1 MEKSVIRGFHK
12 LSREEKIDYI
22 IHSNGLKRDII
33 PTLNEFLH
41 PTQQSLINEFSENTI
56 STYPLPFSVAPN
68 FIIGN
73 KHYTV
78 PMVTEESSVVAAASK
93 AASFWARNGGFHY
106 RIIDI
111 EKVGQIF
118 FEFNG
123 TTSEASV
130 MFDEMKEDLK
140 NSITDLEARMKAR
153 GGGLT
158 ELFLIEHEPHLG
170 KIFEI
175 QAIFET
181 ANSMGANFI
190 NSCLERM
197 KLVLDS
203 KLNEQNLGTS
213 IMAILS
219 NYTPNCIVKCW
230 VECPIED
237 LLEISSPLT
246 PEMFVKRF
254 SQAIHIAKVDKH
266 RATTHNKGIFNGI
279 DAVVIATGNDFRAI
293 EAGGHAYASHK
304 KKYQSLTTLDLNEG
318 IFKYTLEIPLALGT
332 VGGLTSVHPMAKT
345 ALEILGNPSA
355 SELMAIAASVGLA
368 NNIAAITTLIT
379 KGIQKGHM
387 KLHLQN
393 ILNTLGANSR
403 EKSCATDHFTDKTVN
418 YNDVKDYLTEFRK
431 THG

>member
-22 IHSNGLKRDII
+22 IHTNGLKGDII

-41 PTQQSLINEFSENTI
+41 PTQQALIDEFSENSI

-68 FIIGN
+68 FIIGH
-73 KHYTV
+73 KQYTI

-118 FEFNG
+118 FEFSG
-123 TTSEASV
+123 TTSQASV

-140 NSITDLEARMKAR
+140 NSIKDIEVRMKAR

-170 KIFEI
+170 KIFEV

-197 KLVLDS
+197 KSVIDN
-203 KLNEQNLGTS
+203 KLQEQNLGST

-237 LLEISSPLT
+237 LNELAMPLSPEI
-246 PEMFVKRF
+246 FAKRF
-254 SQAIHIAKVDKH
+254 SQAVHIAKVDKH

-279 DAVVIATGNDFRAI
+279 DAVVIATGNDFRAV
-293 EAGGHAYASHK
+293 EAGGHAFASHK
-304 KKYQSLTTLDLNEG
+304 KKYQSLTTLDLNDNT
-318 IFKYTLEIPLALGT
+318 FKYTLEIPLAVGT
-332 VGGLTSVHPMAKT
+332 VGGLTSTHPMAKT

-355 SELMAIAASVGLA
+355 TELMAIAAAVGLA
-368 NNIAAITTLIT
+368 NNFSAITTLIT
-379 KGIQKGHM
+379 RGIQKGHM

-393 ILNTLGANSR
+393 ILNSLGANSR
-403 EKSCATDHFTDKTVN
+403 EKSSATDHFADKIVS
-418 YNDVKDYLTEFRK
+418 YNEVRNYLTEFRK

>member
-22 IHSNGLKRDII
+22 IHTNGLKGNII

-41 PTQQSLINEFSENTI
+41 PTQQPLINEFSENII

-68 FIIGN
+68 FIIGH

-111 EKVGQIF
+111 EKVGQVF

-123 TTSEASV
+123 TTSQASV

-140 NSITDLEARMKAR
+140 NSIADIEVRMKAR

-170 KIFEI
+170 KLFEI

-197 KLVLDS
+197 KLVLDQ
-203 KLNEQNLGTS
+203 KLHEQNLGSS

-230 VECPIED
+230 VECQIED
-237 LLEISSPLT
+237 LQELSAPLSANL
-246 PEMFVKRF
+246 FAKRF
-254 SQAIHIAKVDKH
+254 SQAVHIATVDKH

-279 DAVVIATGNDFRAI
+279 DAVVIATGNDFRAV

-304 KKYQSLTTLDLNEG
+304 KKYQSLTTLELNDET
-318 IFKYTLEIPLALGT
+318 FKYTLEIPLALGT
-332 VGGLTSVHPMAKT
+332 VGGLTSTHPMAKT

-355 SELMAIAASVGLA
+355 TELMSIAASVGLA
-368 NNIAAITTLIT
+368 NNFSAITNLIT

-393 ILNTLGANSR
+393 ILNSLGANSS
-403 EKSCATDHFTDKTVN
+403 EKSCATEHFTDKTVS
-418 YNDVKDYLTEFRK
+418 YNDVRNYLTELRK